1 MSSLPR
7 ERQKSQ
13 VLSSGFL
20 QNWDFYWEWLWF
32 TFSTCFVSLLVCG
45 GAGPGV

>member
-20 QNWDFYWEWLWF
+20 QILGFYWVDGSLL
-32 TFSTCFVSLLVCG
+32 SLLVLFFFLCR
-45 GAGPGV
+45 